1 MGSQEEKP
9 NKKKT
14 RRTNILVSNIAKK
27 VLKQANRVGA
37 SKSVTGS
44 DTPELSYESF
54 GVLWKDATRM
64 QIRSVRLLKQV
75 ERIEVIV
82 VAGFIILLVMVG
94 TLIVTVFLERNNSY
108 NDLLR
113 ETYNLQ
119 AQIEIISKSKN
130 SNRNGS
136 SEVIVFP
143 LRY

>member
-119 AQIEIISKSKN
+119 AQIEIISKSKIVTEM
-130 SNRNGS
+130 
-136 SEVIVFP
+136 EVP
-143 LRY
+143 K